1 MWKQLKNELTPLFT
15 SLRLK
20 SITELMNINAVE
32 LVKKIKRDHIDGN
45 QSVNLKVI
53 VLNYS

>member
-45 QSVNLKVI
+45 QAVNLKVM